1 MRKDIFDTE
10 EYLGKPLYKVTK
22 PKNLRDVIKT
32 RLKEFPDNPVFL
44 VKEKKGGEYV
54 PISTEKYD
62 HDIDSLGTAL
72 MHYVPKGS
80 RVAILSETRYEW
92 YTSYLATTNGTGCV
106 VPLDKELKAEEI
118 ESMLNRA
125 EVDILIFSKSKK
137 DVVEEVYGKIPTM
150 KYWISMDDTDD
161 ERFIS
166 YSKFI
171 KEGEDLLAGGDKT
184 FTETD
189 IDPEEMTVLLFTSG
203 TTAKSKA
210 VMLCQRNICKNL
222 ISMFS
227 MLYIDVDDVFFSVLP
242 LHHTYECTCGFLGQ
256 VYRGTTISVC
266 EGLRYIAQNLQE
278 AKPTCVLM
286 VPVMLEMFY
295 KKIMKSLNA
304 DPKKAKKLKTGIKLS
319 RFLLKFKIDV
329 RKKLFKQI
337 HDIFGGRMRLII
349 LGGAPVNPEILT
361 FFQDMGFLCVQGYGL
376 TECAPILALNRDIA
390 FKNQAAGLPL
400 PGCDV
405 KILNPDEDGI
415 GEFIAKG
422 DNVFMGYYKDP
433 ENTSAALDADG
444 YYHTGDL
451 GYIDEDHFCII
462 TGRKKNVIIA
472 KNGKNVFPEEIE
484 YLLSLSPYVCESVI
498 SGVED
503 EARDDI
509 IIKATIF
516 PEMEEV
522 TAKIGEDPSEDA
534 ITELLKEVVSETN
547 EKLPNYKKIKKVEL
561 RMTEFEKN
569 TSKKIKRY

>member
-1 MRKDIFDTE
+1 MRKDIYDTE
-10 EYLGKPLYKVTK
+10 TYLGKPLYKVTQ

-32 RLKEFPDNPVFL
+32 RLKEFPGNPVFL
-44 VKEKKGGEYV
+44 VKDKKGGEYV

-118 ESMLNRA
+118 ENMLERA
-125 EVDILIFSKSKK
+125 EVDVLIFSKTKK
-137 DVVEEVYGKIPTM
+137 DVVNEVYGKVPSV
-150 KYWISMDDTDD
+150 KYYISMDDTDD
-161 ERFIS
+161 ERFVS

-171 KEGEDLLAGGDKT
+171 AEGEELLKNGDKT

-189 IDPEEMTVLLFTSG
+189 IDPEEMTILLFTSG

-210 VMLCQRNICKNL
+210 VMLCQKNICKNL

-227 MLYIDVDDVFFSVLP
+227 MLYIDIDDVFFSVLP

-256 VYRGTTISVC
+256 VYRGTTIAVC

-295 KKIMKSLNA
+295 KKIMKQINA
-304 DPKKAKKLKTGIKLS
+304 DPKKAKKLQTGIKLS
-319 RFLLKFKIDV
+319 KFLLKLGIDV

-415 GEFIAKG
+415 GEFISKG
-422 DNVFMGYYKDP
+422 DNNFMGYYKDP
-433 ENTSAALDADG
+433 ENTAAALDADG

-484 YLLSLSPYVCESVI
+484 YLLSLSPFVCESVI

-522 TAKIGEDPSEDA
+522 AAKLGENPSEDS
-534 ITELLKEVVSETN
+534 ILELLKTVVEGVN
-547 EKLPNYKKIKKVEL
+547 EKLPNYKKIKRTEL

>member
-22 PKNLRDVIKT
+22 PENLRDVIKT

-125 EVDILIFSKSKK
+125 EVDILIFSKSKN

-171 KEGEDLLAGGDKT
+171 KEGEDLLAAGDKT

-295 KKIMKSLNA
+295 KKIMKGLSA

-433 ENTSAALDADG
+433 ENTAAALDADG

>member
-1 MRKDIFDTE
+1 MRKDILDTE
-10 EYLGKPLYKVTK
+10 TYLGKPLYKVTK

-32 RLKEFPDNPVFL
+32 RLKEFPGNPVFL
-44 VKEKKGGEYV
+44 VKEKKGGEYI

-92 YTSYLATTNGTGCV
+92 YTAYLATTNGTGCV
-106 VPLDKELKAEEI
+106 VPLDKELKSEEI

-125 EVDILIFSKSKK
+125 EVDILIFSKTKK
-137 DVVEEVYGKIPTM
+137 DVVEAVYGKIPTM

-256 VYRGTTISVC
+256 VYRGTTIAVC

-295 KKIMKSLNA
+295 KKIMKGIAA

-319 RFLLKFKIDV
+319 KFLLKFKIDV

-376 TECAPILALNRDIA
+376 TECAPILALNRDMA

-422 DNVFMGYYKDP
+422 DNVFMGYYNDP
-433 ENTSAALDADG
+433 ENTAAALDADG

-484 YLLSLSPYVCESVI
+484 YLLSLSPFVCESVI

-503 EARDDI
+503 QARDDI

-516 PEMEEV
+516 PEMDEV
-522 TAKIGEDPSEDA
+522 SAKLGENPSEDQ
-534 ITELLKEVVSETN
+534 ITELLKEVVSDVN

>member
-10 EYLGKPLYKVTK
+10 TYLGKPLYKVTR

-106 VPLDKELKAEEI
+106 VPLDKELKSEEI

-137 DVVEEVYGKIPTM
+137 DVVEEVYGKVPTM

-161 ERFIS
+161 ERFLS

-171 KEGEDLLAGGDKT
+171 KEGEDLLASGDKT
-184 FTETD
+184 FTEAT

-295 KKIMKSLNA
+295 KKIMKGVNA
-304 DPKKAKKLKTGIKLS
+304 DPKKAKKLQTGIKLS

-376 TECAPILALNRDIA
+376 TECAPILALNRDID

-522 TAKIGEDPSEDA
+522 TAKLGEDPSEDA

>member
-171 KEGEDLLAGGDKT
+171 KEGEDLLAAGDKT

-295 KKIMKSLNA
+295 KKIMKGLSA

-433 ENTSAALDADG
+433 ENTAAALDADG